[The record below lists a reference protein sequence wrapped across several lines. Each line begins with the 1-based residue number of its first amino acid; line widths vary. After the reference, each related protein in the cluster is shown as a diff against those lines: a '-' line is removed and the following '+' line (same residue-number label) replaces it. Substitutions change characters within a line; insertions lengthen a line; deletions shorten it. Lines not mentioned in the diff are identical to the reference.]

1 MPKWLMCSHSQ
12 QTLSISALPLYISS
26 LPLGECLV
34 RCWNIILPHASSE
47 MLNTKKIILKFLKN
61 WRFLFTE
68 LGIGVAQKIQNIY
81 IVFVK
86 CRTNVEDV
94 GQTLYKWYINV
105 FVFAGSRPISIH
117 IHFNAYA
124 RGLLPFV
131 DIFFSVG
138 GSTFDLKKNSIP

>member
-1 MPKWLMCSHSQ
+1 MIVVLIMPKWLMCSHSQ
-12 QTLSISALPLYISS
+12 QTLSISALPLYISF

-86 CRTNVEDV
+86 C
-94 GQTLYKWYINV
+94 
-105 FVFAGSRPISIH
+105 
-117 IHFNAYA
+117 
-124 RGLLPFV
+124 
-131 DIFFSVG
+131 
-138 GSTFDLKKNSIP
+138 